1 MLRTRMCMSL
11 GAVPW
16 LTRGFP
22 NGSMGKEPTCSA
34 KDTGDLGL
42 IPGSGRSLGGGNGKS
57 LQFSC
62 LGNPMDGVAKSWTR
76 LSD

>member
-1 MLRTRMCMSL
+1 MCMSL

-34 KDTGDLGL
+34 KDTGDSGL